1 MRVDVN
7 ELMNAVSELFLEAGV
22 SDNDVKII
30 TSCLMEAELAGIY
43 THGIAMVPDHVKR
56 CRKGYAINADL
67 CIEKSTDAFTVCNA
81 NNMIG
86 MVSAWKAM
94 DIALE
99 KAAKSG
105 IHAVFCHNANTFS
118 AAYCY
123 AKKAVENGKIAL
135 VLCNAPAQMAP
146 FGGKEKLLGT
156 NPLAIGIPGEK
167 EEPFILDMATSAV
180 AKSKINQA
188 YFNGEPKIPFGWATD
203 SNGMPTDDPREAVK
217 GLILP
222 MAGPKG
228 YGLAMAIDVIS
239 GLLAHAS
246 YLNHVGRFYS
256 PDNKCMDVG
265 HTFIVIDP
273 ILIYGRS
280 FYAQMDEYLRKIS
293 NSQSATENKVLVPGD
308 INRRCRDIML
318 ESGAKLPEKV
328 FDELN
333 LMLTEIGKAP
343 LKCTTEQ

>member
-1 MRVDVN
+1 
-7 ELMNAVSELFLEAGV
+7 
-22 SDNDVKII
+22 
-30 TSCLMEAELAGIY
+30 
-43 THGIAMVPDHVKR
+43 
-56 CRKGYAINADL
+56 
-67 CIEKSTDAFTVCNA
+67 
-81 NNMIG
+81 
-86 MVSAWKAM
+86 
-94 DIALE
+94 
-99 KAAKSG
+99 
-105 IHAVFCHNANTFS
+105 
-118 AAYCY
+118 
-123 AKKAVENGKIAL
+123 
-135 VLCNAPAQMAP
+135 
-146 FGGKEKLLGT
+146 
-156 NPLAIGIPGEK
+156 
-167 EEPFILDMATSAV
+167 
-180 AKSKINQA
+180 
-188 YFNGEPKIPFGWATD
+188 
-203 SNGMPTDDPREAVK
+203 
-217 GLILP
+217 

-280 FYAQMDEYLRKIS
+280 FYAQMDEYLRKIR